1 MWWQSYLVSLVFD
14 TALQPRLTQLL
25 VALYTID
32 VFDESLVIIMR
43 ISTSCESDFGDLSLE
58 IRKLALSPNTL
69 FQLYLPNKQ
78 DDIID
83 SEQKLS
89 QVWTDWSKFGEGMR
103 VILKYSNRAFCC
115 FSILL
120 ST

>member
-78 DDIID
+78 DDII
-83 SEQKLS
+83 EFGRKLS
-89 QVWTDWSKFGEGMR
+89 QVWTDLSELGEPKQ
-103 VILKYSNRAFCC
+103 VLLKYDCGSCC
-115 FSILL
+115 FGLRN
-120 ST
+120 STI